1 MLCESPITI
10 QTGGF
15 HERMLVGCGQC
26 MPCRISKRRVWVHR
40 IMLEAALHKD
50 NAFVTLTYA
59 PEKLTW
65 VDGPAGDDGVRGKLP
80 TLHPPDLT
88 NFLKRLRKAIEP
100 HRIRYFAAGEYGDRT
115 ELPHFHLAIFGLP
128 TCWYGRSTYSATR
141 ANCCPSC
148 DLIRD
153 TWGHGLV
160 FLGSLEDDSAQYIA
174 GYVLKKMTSTTDTR
188 LQGRHPEYARM
199 SNRPGIGADMMHEV
213 ASSLL
218 NFNLETTQ
226 ADVPVSLRHGSRML
240 PLGRYLTG
248 KLRTYVGKD
257 PGAPASIKAERE
269 AELQRLRDASADRGK
284 RHGVR
289 GQYLEENR
297 QKLRQ
302 VAARQKLKRKD
313 KKL

>member
-1 MLCESPITI
+1 MLCEAPITI

-50 NAFVTLTYA
+50 NAFVTLTYS
-59 PEKLTW
+59 PDKLTM
-65 VDGPAGDDGVRGKLP
+65 VPGPGGLP
-80 TLHPPDLT
+80 TLVPADLR
-88 NFLKRLRKAIEP
+88 NFLKRLRKALEP
-100 HRIRYFAAGEYGDRT
+100 ARIRYFAAGEYGDRT
-115 ELPHFHLAIFGLP
+115 ELPHFHLAIFGLA
-128 TCWYGRSTYSATR
+128 TCWHGRSTYSATR
-141 ANCCPSC
+141 TNCCPSC

-153 TWGHGLV
+153 TWGNGLV
-160 FLGSLEDDSAQYIA
+160 YLGTLEDDSAQYIA
-174 GYVLKKMTSTTDTR
+174 GYVLKKMTSSTDTR
-188 LQGRHPEYARM
+188 LAGRHPEFARM

-213 ASSLL
+213 ASTLL

-226 ADVPVSLRHGSRML
+226 ADVPVSLRHGSRQL

-248 KLRTYVGKD
+248 KLRSYVGKD
-257 PGAPASIKAERE
+257 PGAPQAIKEER
-269 AELQRLRDASADRGK
+269 AQELQRLRDASADRGK
-284 RHGVR
+284 GFGVR
-289 GQYLEENR
+289 GQYREENL

-302 VAARQKLKRKD
+302 VAARERFKRKD

>member
-1 MLCESPITI
+1 MLCEAPITI

-50 NAFVTLTYA
+50 NAFVTLTYR
-59 PEKLTW
+59 PELLRT
-65 VDGPAGDDGVRGKLP
+65 VVGGDGISRP
-80 TLHPPDLT
+80 TLVPADLR
-88 NFLKRLRKAIEP
+88 NFLKRLRKAVEP
-100 HRIRYFAAGEYGDRT
+100 TRIRFFGAGEYGDIT
-115 ELPHFHLAIFGLP
+115 ELPHFHLAVFGYP
-128 TCWYGRSTYSATR
+128 TCWHGRSRYNEGRTS
-141 ANCCPSC
+141 CCPSC

-153 TWGHGLV
+153 AWGNGLV
-160 FLGSLEDDSAQYIA
+160 FLGTLEDDSAQYIA
-174 GYVLKKMTSTTDTR
+174 GYVLKKMTSLTDTR
-188 LQGRHPEYARM
+188 LEGRHPEFARM

-213 ASSLL
+213 ASTLL

-257 PGAPASIKAERE
+257 PGAPEAIKQERE
-269 AELQRLRDASADRGK
+269 KELQRLRDASADRGK
-284 RHGVR
+284 YGGGIRA
-289 GQYLEENR
+289 QYLEENTQKLRSLRGR
-297 QKLRQ
+297 QKLI
-302 VAARQKLKRKD
+302 RKD